1 MPTLLERVVATLAQ
15 HSLPT
20 CTPRSWGTA
29 PLYAEGTEDRAL
41 VYRTPGTA
49 GDLVA
54 AQQALLAAGLA
65 VTLRS
70 GRLTVRTRLH

>member
-1 MPTLLERVVATLAQ
+1 MSLLDRTFSALAAAG
-15 HSLPT
+15 LPT
-20 CTPRSWGTA
+20 CSSRSWGTA

-41 VYRTPGTA
+41 VYRTPGTT
-49 GDLVA
+49 GDLAA